1 MIDRCVRES
10 TMSKSESDR
19 TEELGDVFVAVT
31 GGESV
36 VEEQDESETG
46 DREVPDTDFEVS
58 DGLEE
63 AVEGAEVTEAGDP
76 GAIDD

>member
-10 TMSKSESDR
+10 TMSKSESER
-19 TEELGDVFVAVT
+19 TKELGDVFVAVT
-31 GGESV
+31 GDESV